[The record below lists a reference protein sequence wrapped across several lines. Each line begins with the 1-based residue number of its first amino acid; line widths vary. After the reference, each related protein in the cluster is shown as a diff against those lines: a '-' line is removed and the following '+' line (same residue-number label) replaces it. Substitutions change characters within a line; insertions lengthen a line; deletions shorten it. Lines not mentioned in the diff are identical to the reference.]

1 MLNHI
6 STLLNHQ
13 NQKLSMIKAVLFDM
27 DGVLVDSEQY
37 ICLAAIQMFQ
47 ELGVEVQPDDF
58 LPFVGAGE
66 NCYIGGVA
74 EKYDVQLD
82 INTAK
87 IRTYTIYGEI
97 VRGKLEPLAG
107 VREFIAQCRAA
118 SIKTAIATSADL
130 MKMEI
135 NLNEIGLP
143 APTFDATV
151 NGLEVVHK
159 KPSPEIYLLAA
170 KKVGVAPVHCLVV
183 EDAVNGVQAAKA
195 AGMYCL
201 ALTTSFDAGQLEQA
215 DWVCHDLSDALTAFP
230 HLFQME
236 R

>member
-1 MLNHI
+1 
-6 STLLNHQ
+6 
-13 NQKLSMIKAVLFDM
+13 MIQAVLFDM
-27 DGVLVDSEQY
+27 DGVLVDSERQ
-37 ICLAAIQMFQ
+37 ICLAAIQMFK

-66 NCYIGGVA
+66 NRYIGGVA
-74 EKYDVQLD
+74 EKYGVQLD
-82 INTAK
+82 IDTAK
-87 IRTYTIYGEI
+87 FRTYTIYGEI
-97 VRGKLEPLAG
+97 VRGKLNPLAG

-143 APTFDATV
+143 AASFDATV

-159 KPSPEIYLLAA
+159 KPSPDIYLLAA
-170 KKVGVAPVHCLVV
+170 KKVGVEPSDCLVV

-215 DWVCHDLSDALTAFP
+215 DWIRRDLSDALNIIPSLMAGD
-230 HLFQME
+230 LLSKESCQKSYQ
-236 R
+236 

>member
-1 MLNHI
+1 
-6 STLLNHQ
+6 
-13 NQKLSMIKAVLFDM
+13 MIQAVLFDM
-27 DGVLVDSEQY
+27 DGVLVDSERQ
-37 ICLAAIQMFQ
+37 ICLAAIQMFK

-66 NCYIGGVA
+66 NRYIGGVA
-74 EKYDVQLD
+74 EKYGVQLD
-82 INTAK
+82 IDAAK
-87 IRTYTIYGEI
+87 FRTYTIYGEI
-97 VRGKLEPLAG
+97 VRGKLNPLAG

-143 APTFDATV
+143 AASFDATV

-159 KPSPEIYLLAA
+159 KPSPDIYLLAA
-170 KKVGVAPVHCLVV
+170 KKVGIEPSYCLVV

-195 AGMYCL
+195 AGMHCL
-201 ALTTSFDAGQLEQA
+201 ALTTDRKSTRLNSS
-215 DWVCHDLSDALTAFP
+215 H
-230 HLFQME
+230 
-236 R
+236 